1 MKSRNLLMIPGPVE
15 FEPAVLLSLGAP
27 TPSHLDNTF
36 IEVFSL
42 VLTRMRTLF
51 ACPDGQPLVLAGS
64 GTLAMDSAAAN
75 LVEPG
80 DRALV
85 INTGYFSDRFG
96 TILERYGASVTHLR
110 AVPGGCPTLEEIE
123 LELKSGGYKL
133 VTVTHVDTSTAV
145 LVDVKSIARLTR
157 QYAALLVVD
166 GVCSVGGE
174 ELRMTEWGVDVTLT
188 ASQKAVGVPPG
199 LGLLMVRPPALAAL
213 QARKTP
219 VTNYYADWN
228 NWISVMQAYEARK
241 PAYFATPP
249 INHIF
254 ALNTSLEM
262 ILSEGM
268 EARWQRHERLSRAC
282 RAGLK
287 AIGLEQVPLKQKLA
301 AHTVSAP
308 RYPKGVDGS
317 DFLARVAKAGVT
329 LASGLHPDIR
339 SEYFRIGHMGSVSLG
354 DILAV
359 LGAVES
365 GLHGCG
371 HVFTLGSS
379 ASAAIIQSRR

>member
-15 FEPAVLLSLGAP
+15 FEPAVLLSLGTP
-27 TPSHLDNTF
+27 TPSHLDANF

-51 ACPDGQPLVLAGS
+51 AAADGQPFVLAGS

-85 INTGYFSDRFG
+85 VNTGYFSDRFG
-96 TILERYGASVTHLR
+96 AILERYGAKVTHLR
-110 AVPGGCPTLEEIE
+110 TAPGGCPTLEVIE
-123 LELKSGGYKL
+123 QELQSGGYKL
-133 VTVTHVDTSTAV
+133 VAVTHVDTSTAV
-145 LVDVKSIARLTR
+145 LVDVEAVARLTV
-157 QYAALLVVD
+157 QYDALLVVD

-174 ELRMTEWGVDVTLT
+174 ELRMTDWGVDVALT
-188 ASQKAVGVPPG
+188 TSQKAVGVPPG
-199 LGLLMVRPPALAAL
+199 LGLLMVRPKALAAL
-213 QARKTP
+213 KARKTP
-219 VTNYYADWN
+219 VMSYYGDWN
-228 NWISVMQAYEARK
+228 NWIPVMQAYEVRK

-249 INHIF
+249 VNHVF
-254 ALNTSLEM
+254 ALHTSLEM

-282 RAGLK
+282 RAGLM
-287 AIGLEQVPLKQKLA
+287 AMGLEMVPLTQKLA

-308 RYPKGVDGS
+308 RYPKGMNGA

-329 LASGLHPDIR
+329 LAAGLHPDIR